1 MEQRKFLMRD
11 DARALEDIGRYE
23 SLYSIGNGNIGARGY
38 HLDRSVVHHSALY
51 MNGLYET
58 SAIRYPEDAYGLA
71 RVNQTMVE
79 LPDVRQFT
87 IFIGSQ
93 RVSVD
98 TCVAGTYQREL
109 DFTSGLFSYRYHWE
123 GSSGLEADVS
133 VEALISMHRTCLGGV
148 RISVRCNGSNRIT
161 IHHEVGYDT
170 TDNEESTDP
179 RKQTAH
185 VQPLELVSSSFFTD
199 GNHASFGFRTGFRT
213 QQSTIA
219 VTASTFDTFDSE
231 NLTSSPQ
238 RDSRDYPHLVYT
250 FQGSEVTCSSLFA
263 YMSEKEEGA
272 RVPDETIE
280 KNENL
285 LRTLSFDDLLQEQ
298 REHYRAFWDVHTVEI
313 EGAED
318 LNEAMLLN
326 IFQLHQSVGTD
337 GRSSLSAKGM
347 TGSGYEG
354 HYFWDTEIYGMPF
367 FTLTSPYT
375 ARSLISYRIR
385 ILQKAR
391 DRAREMNQKGAL
403 FPWRTIN
410 GLEASSYFPAG
421 TAQYHINAD
430 IAYSIF
436 SYLDITGDDS
446 ILEEGALELLFETA
460 RFYADLGFFNE
471 AEGGA
476 FCINQVTGPDE
487 YSALVDNN
495 TYTNA
500 MASYHL
506 ERSAGLYGEL
516 ATHSPDMLN
525 RVCEAIALNVD
536 EVKIWKRAAQEMRLP
551 YDEQLGIYA
560 QDERFLS
567 REKWDVKKRGEI
579 LHPMLLHYHPLVI
592 YRHQVIKQADTI
604 LSMFLLPDRFASYD
618 VKRSYDYYH
627 PLTTG
632 DSSLSACIEGI
643 VAFSCGYESSGYQYA
658 VQTILMDRKDLHH
671 NTQDGLHTAAMGGA
685 WMAIVYGM
693 AGLRLIDGIP
703 KFRPLLPAGIRRIGF
718 NLLIQGSLLKV
729 DISPETT
736 RYQYDGNLVLY
747 HRSERLQVNAEG
759 VEVSSKPSLKA
770 VVFDLDGVITSTD
783 EYHYRAWDRLC
794 KEQGWHFDH
803 ALNDQLRGVS
813 RTDSLK
819 IIARDNRVDL
829 TEEQVSV
836 MSDTKNRW
844 YRESLGD
851 LSSHDVLPGI
861 LRFLAELKE
870 QGIATAVAS
879 ASRNASYIISKLSL
893 DSWFDYI
900 VPAAEVIRGK
910 PDPEVFLRAAQALSL
925 FPEECLGIE
934 DAPPGIQAIRSG
946 GMSSV
951 GIGDAID
958 PSQCD
963 VVFRT
968 TAEISFDRCLELFG

>member
-38 HLDRSVVHHSALY
+38 HLDQSVVHHPALY

-58 SAIRYPEDAYGLA
+58 SAIRYPEDAYGFA

-98 TCVAGTYQREL
+98 TCVAGTYQREI
-109 DFTSGLFSYRYHWE
+109 DFTNGLFSYRYHWE
-123 GSSGLEADVS
+123 GRFGLEADVS
-133 VEALISMHRTCLGGV
+133 VEALISMHRTSLGGV
-148 RISVRCNGSNRIT
+148 RISVRSNGRESIT
-161 IHHEVGYDT
+161 IHHEVGYNT
-170 TDNEESTDP
+170 TDSEESSDP

-199 GNHASFGFRTGFRT
+199 GGHASFGFRTGFMT
-213 QQSTIA
+213 QHSTIS
-219 VTASTFDTFDSE
+219 VTASIFDTFDKE
-231 NLTSSPQ
+231 NITSSPQ
-238 RDSRDYPHLVYT
+238 RDSRDYPHIVYT
-250 FQGSEVTCSSLFA
+250 FQGSEVTCSSLFS
-263 YMSEKEEGA
+263 YVSEKEEGK
-272 RVPDETIE
+272 RVPDEMIE
-280 KNENL
+280 KNESL
-285 LRTLSFDDLLQEQ
+285 LRTLSFDDLLEEQ
-298 REHYRAFWDVHTVEI
+298 REHYRAFWDVHALEI

-367 FTLTSPYT
+367 FTLTSPHT
-375 ARSLISYRIR
+375 ARALLAYRIS
-385 ILQKAR
+385 LLPKAR
-391 DRAREMNQKGAL
+391 KRAQTLSGKGIL

-410 GLEASSYFPAG
+410 GVEASSYFPAG

-460 RFYADLGFFNE
+460 RLYADLGFFNE

-500 MASYHL
+500 LASYHL
-506 ERSAGLYGEL
+506 RRSADLYGEL
-516 ATHSPDMLN
+516 ETHSPDMLQ
-525 RVCEAIALNVD
+525 RVCEAIALTSD
-536 EVKIWKRAAQEMRLP
+536 EVQIWKRAAREMRLP
-551 YDEQLGIYA
+551 YNKELGIYA

-567 REKWDVKKRGEI
+567 REKWDVQKRGEI

-604 LSMFLLPDRFASYD
+604 LSMFLLPDQFASYD

-643 VAFSCGYESSGYQYA
+643 VAFSCGYKSSGYKYA

-693 AGLRLIDGIP
+693 AGFRWVDGIP
-703 KFRPLLPAGIRRIGF
+703 RFRPLLPAGIRRISF

-736 RYQYDGNLVLY
+736 RYQYEGDLVLF
-747 HRSERLQVNAEG
+747 HRSERVRVNADG
-759 VEVSSKPSLKA
+759 VEVSTKPCLKA
-770 VVFDLDGVITSTD
+770 VIFDLDGVITSTD
-783 EYHYRAWDRLC
+783 EYHYRAWARLC
-794 KEQGWHFDH
+794 EEQGWHFDH
-803 ALNDQLRGVS
+803 SMNDRLRGVS

-819 IIARDNRVDL
+819 IIAQENQVKL
-829 TEEQVSV
+829 TEDQVLD
-836 MSDTKNRW
+836 MSDRKNRW

-879 ASRNASYIISKLSL
+879 ASRNASYIITKLSL
-893 DSWFDYI
+893 DSWFDHI
-900 VPAAEVIRGK
+900 VPAAEVTRGK
-910 PDPEVFLRAAQALSL
+910 PDPEVFLRACEALSL
-925 FPEECLGIE
+925 YPEECLGIE
-934 DAPPGIQAIRSG
+934 DAPPGLQAIIAG
-946 GMSSV
+946 GMRSV
-951 GIGDAID
+951 GIGDAVD

-963 VVFRT
+963 IVFAT
-968 TAEISFDRCLELFG
+968 TAEISYDRCLDLFR